1 MFCVNHRPAAVADW
15 WSIHQPTAAGGGGRR
30 RAEQVGRHACQSPDR
45 VRRVVHAGARSS
57 GARKN
62 GVQYATSR
70 ATVPSADWL
79 GVRRD
84 PHSSSARRPS
94 DIEVTGAPAAKRLK
108 QPSPTPAEQVP

>member
-62 GVQYATSR
+62 GAQYATAGQQCPRPTGSVYAATLTR
-70 ATVPSADWL
+70 AAP
-79 GVRRD
+79 GD
-84 PHSSSARRPS
+84 PAHRSHWRAAGS
-94 DIEVTGAPAAKRLK
+94 D
-108 QPSPTPAEQVP
+108 